1 MSSHYKKYKNY
12 ALQVI
17 VVNVY
22 PKHRCRLAQM
32 STTMLYIF
40 NNDALLSKESIVV
53 VKRDGLYILLFNQ

>member
-1 MSSHYKKYKNY
+1 MSSDYKKYKNY

-17 VVNVY
+17 VVKVY
-22 PKHRCRLAQM
+22 PKHHYRLAQM